1 MNQPTSLPPGVKPGY
16 PAYLIGL
23 MLVGQILNHLDR
35 NLPAI
40 LLPAIKKDLALTDS
54 QLGFITGLAFALF
67 YSTVGIPMGRLA
79 DIISRRKVVSLCIGL
94 WSFATAISGLTTNF
108 FQMAIARF
116 TVGFGEA
123 GLAPCAHSLA
133 SDLYPPG
140 KRTTAFGV
148 MAAGTPLGSVIA
160 FLAGAW
166 LVENFSWRV
175 AFVALG
181 IPGLLVAILAW
192 FTIVETPRG
201 AADGYKDPGK
211 PPPFLH
217 VVKTL
222 ISIPAFRHCV
232 LGTTFTGL
240 VYSAVTIW
248 APSYLAR
255 SFGMTASEVG
265 LWLSPAIG
273 IGGMC
278 GALFGGWIADKVSA
292 GDKRWMAW
300 VPAITTPTGALLGT
314 IAFATDHQAVAA
326 VMIGVPLIL
335 CPVHLPIYGA
345 ILQGLA
351 GVRMRSSFPALSLFI
366 AGIVG
371 VGLGPQIV
379 GWGSDLVRPWAGEE
393 SLRYGLMV
401 VVPFFGLW
409 GGLHFFF
416 GGFHLPADFAKA
428 KERV

>member
-1 MNQPTSLPPGVKPGY
+1 LQQPLTLPPGAGPTY
-16 PAYLIGL
+16 PRYLLTLL
-23 MLVGQILNHLDR
+23 MLSSILNHLDR

-40 LLPAIKKDLALTDS
+40 LLPAIKRDLELSDS

-67 YSTVGIPMGRLA
+67 YSTIGIPMGRLA
-79 DIISRRKVVSLCIGL
+79 DHVSRRKVLAVCLGL
-94 WSFATAISGLTTNF
+94 WSLATAVSGATVNF
-108 FQMAIARF
+108 IQMAIARF

-123 GLAPCAHSLA
+123 GYAPCAHSMV
-133 SDLYPPG
+133 SDIYPPG
-140 KRTTAFGV
+140 RRTTAFGI
-148 MAAGTPLGSVIA
+148 MAIGTPLGGVIA
-160 FLAGAW
+160 FLGGAW
-166 LVENFSWRV
+166 LLETVGWRW
-175 AFVALG
+175 AFFALG
-181 IPGLLVAILAW
+181 MPGVLLAVLIW
-192 FTIVETPRG
+192 FTVKESARG
-201 AADGYKDPGK
+201 AADGYVDPGK

-222 ISIPAFRHCV
+222 FSIPAFRHCV

-240 VYSAVTIW
+240 VYTAVTIW
-248 APSYLAR
+248 APSYLTR
-255 SFGMTASEVG
+255 SFGMTAGQIGV
-265 LWLSPAIG
+265 WLSPAIG
-273 IGGMC
+273 LGGMC

-292 GDKRWMAW
+292 GDRRWMAW
-300 VPAITTPTGALLGT
+300 VPAITTPVGAVLGT
-314 IAFATDHQAVAA
+314 IAYITDNQTLAVI
-326 VMIGVPLIL
+326 MIGFPLIL

-351 GVRMRSSFPALSLFI
+351 GVRMRSSFPAISLFI

-409 GGLHFFF
+409 AGLHFYF
-416 GGFHLPADFAKA
+416 GGFHLPADFARA